1 LKTTRILGI
10 PYYVWMAI
18 FIVLPLVLMLVLS
31 LQARGSDDW
40 TLDNFKNFFASE
52 NGMYMRIISDST
64 VLAGYSTVL
73 CLLIGYPVAY
83 FVSKLPSRQSSF
95 FLIMLVL
102 PTWLNFLLRTYSWM
116 NLLGK
121 NGLINKFLVFF
132 GLKPMNLLY
141 NNGAILLGMVYNFL
155 PFMVYPIYSVMAKI
169 KPTFLEAARDL
180 GASEFQAF
188 WKITFP
194 LTIPGIITGI
204 MMVFMPA
211 VSTFVIPELLGG
223 GQRMYI
229 GNLIQHQF
237 LQSGDWNMGSAVSI
251 LMMAMILVAMFILNK
266 FDATGDKE
274 DALW

>member
-1 LKTTRILGI
+1 
-10 PYYVWMAI
+10 MAI